1 MKTFVWSW
9 RLMCR
14 WLVEAYFDNTT
25 GLAAM
30 MAYDLIFILVAPG
43 FLLLSA
49 LLSLFG
55 TDPTLLHKIIE
66 LLEGFL
72 PEISKP
78 LIEQQVVALVITGAT
93 SRVALLGIPLA
104 LYLGIN
110 LINTI
115 SRTLN
120 HCLGIKEPQR
130 SWWNRWI
137 IAVLLLFWLG
147 ATSLF
152 SCIAIVFG
160 ERMAATVEATFHLQH
175 DLQGAVT
182 MLKYPIIALALIVLA
197 LALYLLTPEIYQ
209 TIWQALPGAVFFSVG
224 WLAATA
230 IFGLLRQRA
239 HFALQRDLRLS
250 GRLHR
255 AADLDVGD
263 VSAAAAGGS
272 AQRRPRAQVAHAPL
286 GPPSAAAGGRPHRA
300 GCRRPVGELKLL
312 MPLSPALP
320 PRPPPFAAPAFAH
333 SLVILT
339 HRRDRHRFPVAEDRF
354 PGGPPCAR
362 RRLIRAPRWRSKPAC
377 AGKRFSRRREEM
389 RTLPPPRAFPGS
401 AHRKTHP
408 RPAA

>member
-1 MKTFVWSW
+1 MKTFIWSW
-9 RLMCR
+9 RLICR

-120 HCLGIKEPQR
+120 HCLGIKDPQR

-147 ATSLF
+147 ATTLF
-152 SCIAIVFG
+152 SCTAIVFG
-160 ERMAATVEATFHLQH
+160 ERMAATIEATYHLH
-175 DLQGAVT
+175 SNLQGAVT
-182 MLKYPIIALALIVLA
+182 LLKYPIIALALIVLA
-197 LALYLLTPEIYQ
+197 LALYLLTPEVYQ

-224 WLAATA
+224 WLVATW
-230 IFGLLRQRA
+230 IFGFYVNQRNSRYNETYAALAGFIVLLTWTWVTC
-239 HFALQRDLRLS
+239 LLLLLG
-250 GRLHR
+250 GRLNAVLVRKWPTRPWAHHR
-255 AADLDVGD
+255 LLL
-263 VSAAAAGGS
+263 AGGHVS
-272 AQRRPRAQVAHAPL
+272 SV
-286 GPPSAAAGGRPHRA
+286 GPVPS
-300 GCRRPVGELKLL
+300 V
-312 MPLSPALP
+312 S
-320 PRPPPFAAPAFAH
+320 
-333 SLVILT
+333 
-339 HRRDRHRFPVAEDRF
+339 
-354 PGGPPCAR
+354 
-362 RRLIRAPRWRSKPAC
+362 
-377 AGKRFSRRREEM
+377 
-389 RTLPPPRAFPGS
+389 
-401 AHRKTHP
+401 
-408 RPAA
+408 